1 MIRYHFSSLLRRRH
15 LIVSSL
21 ILVLGLLIWLLA
33 GRTNEQEKSALQG
46 QWLSVQP
53 QLLENQLGLVGRI
66 QAATQTTL
74 AAPFEG
80 IIREVLVHEGQRIEK
95 GQTLLTLDPGQ
106 IEIQLRQAQADVLKT
121 QREVQSLRQWE
132 QSTEVSR
139 ARRAVNSAR
148 STFSNTQANLR
159 DTQALF
165 ERGIVARMEVDTLKQ
180 QIRSQE
186 QDMIAAQE
194 ELRTVLARGNG
205 EDRKIAEMELTN
217 AQVRY
222 QALAAQVERQIV
234 KAPFSGVVVRPAQPD
249 NGKPVVI
256 QPGLLVSQGT
266 PLFDVI
272 AQDRFQVATRVEETD
287 LHQLQE
293 GMAVNVT
300 GDGFAGQTL
309 TGKVVSI
316 DMQADAADMSG
327 SGAYYAVV
335 VSLDTPLEELRQT
348 IRLGMSAR
356 LAIIVYRN
364 ERGIAVPAQAVHTD
378 EKGRAYVIYRP
389 TADATPKKINVT
401 LGRAV
406 AQGIEIAGLEAG
418 EVQLLY

>member
-1 MIRYHFSSLLRRRH
+1 MIRHHFLSRLRRRH
-15 LIVSSL
+15 FRVLLLIVAF
-21 ILVLGLLIWLLA
+21 GMLIWLLA
-33 GRTNEQEKSALQG
+33 GRTSEQENAPQG
-46 QWLSVQP
+46 QWFPVQP

-66 QAATQTTL
+66 QAAMQTTL

-80 IIREVLVHEGQRIEK
+80 VIREVLAREGQRVEE
-95 GQTLLTLDPGQ
+95 GQTLLILDPGQ
-106 IEIQLRQAQADVLKT
+106 IEIQLRQAQAEVLKT

-139 ARRAVNSAR
+139 ARRTLSSAR

-186 QDMIAAQE
+186 QDVIAAQE

-234 KAPFSGVVVRPAQPD
+234 KAPFSGVVVRPATPD

-256 QPGLLVSQGT
+256 QPGSLVSQGT
-266 PLFDVI
+266 PLFGVI
-272 AQDRFQVATRVEETD
+272 AQERFQVVTRVEETD

-293 GMAVNVT
+293 GMVVNVT

-309 TGKVVSI
+309 TGKVASI

-327 SGAYYAVV
+327 SGAYYNVV
-335 VSLDTPLEELRQT
+335 VSLDTPLADLRQN

-364 ERGIAVPAQAVHTD
+364 EQGIAVPAQAVRTD
-378 EKGRAYVIYRP
+378 ENGRAYVIYRP
-389 TADATPKKINVT
+389 TADASPKKINVT
-401 LGRAV
+401 LGKTV
-406 AQGIEIAGLEAG
+406 AQGVEIAGLEAG
-418 EVQLLY
+418 EVQIP

>member
-1 MIRYHFSSLLRRRH
+1 MIRYDFLSRLRRHH
-15 LIVSSL
+15 LIVLSL
-21 ILVLGLLIWLLA
+21 IATFSVLIWLLV
-33 GRTNEQEKSALQG
+33 GRSGEQKNVSQG
-46 QWLSVQP
+46 QWLPVQK

-80 IIREVLVHEGQRIEK
+80 VIREVLVREGQRVEQ
-95 GQTLLTLDPGQ
+95 GQTLLVLEPGQ
-106 IEIQLRQAQADVLKT
+106 IEIQLRQAQAEVLKT

-132 QSTEVSR
+132 QSAEVSR
-139 ARRAVNSAR
+139 ARRAVSSAR

-180 QIRSQE
+180 QSRSQE
-186 QDMIAAQE
+186 QDLVAAQE
-194 ELRTVLARGNG
+194 DLRTVLARGNG

-222 QALAAQVERQIV
+222 QTLAAQVERQTI
-234 KAPFSGVVVRPAQPD
+234 KAPFSGFVVRPATPD

-256 QPGLLVSQGT
+256 QPGLLVSQGA
-266 PLFDVI
+266 PLFGVI
-272 AQDRFQVATRVEETD
+272 AQDHFQVATRVEETD

-293 GMAVNVT
+293 GMAVNVS

-309 TGKVVSI
+309 TGKVAAI
-316 DMQADAADMSG
+316 DMQANAADISG
-327 SGAYYAVV
+327 SGAYYDVV
-335 VSLDTPLEELRQT
+335 VSLDTPLADLKQN

-364 ERGIAVPAQAVHTD
+364 AQGIAVPAQAVHTSD
-378 EKGRAYVIYRP
+378 NGDTYVIYRSG
-389 TADATPKKINVT
+389 ADVLPKRINVT
-401 LGRAV
+401 LGKSV
-406 AQGIEIAGLEAG
+406 AQGVEIYGLEAG
-418 EVQLLY
+418 EVLIP

>member
-1 MIRYHFSSLLRRRH
+1 MIRHHFLSRLRRRH
-15 LIVSSL
+15 LMALLSIVAF
-21 ILVLGLLIWLLA
+21 GMFIWLLA
-33 GRTNEQEKSALQG
+33 GRTNEQESASQG
-46 QWLSVQP
+46 QWLPVQP

-80 IIREVLVHEGQRIEK
+80 VIREVLAREGQRVEE
-95 GQTLLTLDPGQ
+95 GQTLLILDPGQ

-139 ARRAVNSAR
+139 ARRALSSAR

-186 QDMIAAQE
+186 QDVIAAQE

-234 KAPFSGVVVRPAQPD
+234 KAPFSGVVVRPATPD

-256 QPGLLVSQGT
+256 QPGLPVNQGT
-266 PLFDVI
+266 SLFGVI

-309 TGKVVSI
+309 TGKVASI

-327 SGAYYAVV
+327 SGAYYNVV
-335 VSLDTPLEELRQT
+335 VSLDTPLADLRQN

-364 ERGIAVPAQAVHTD
+364 EQGIAVPAQAVRTD
-378 EKGRAYVIYRP
+378 ENGRAYVIYRP
-389 TADATPKKINVT
+389 TADASPKKINVT
-401 LGRAV
+401 LGKTV
-406 AQGIEIAGLEAG
+406 AQGVEIAGLEAG
-418 EVQLLY
+418 EVQIP

>member
-1 MIRYHFSSLLRRRH
+1 MIRHHFWSRLRRRH
-15 LIVSSL
+15 LIVL
-21 ILVLGLLIWLLA
+21 LLIVAFGMLTWLLA
-33 GRTNEQEKSALQG
+33 GRANEQESALQG
-46 QWLSVQP
+46 QWLPVQP

-66 QAATQTTL
+66 QAAKQTTL

-80 IIREVLVHEGQRIEK
+80 TIREVLVREGQRVEQ
-95 GQTLLTLDPGQ
+95 GQTLLILDPGQ
-106 IEIQLRQAQADVLKT
+106 IEIQLRQAQAEVLKT

-132 QSTEVSR
+132 QSAEVSR
-139 ARRAVNSAR
+139 ARRAVSSAR

-186 QDMIAAQE
+186 QDLIAAQE

-222 QALAAQVERQIV
+222 QTLATQVERQTV
-234 KAPFSGVVVRPAQPD
+234 KAPFSGFVVRPATPD

-256 QPGLLVSQGT
+256 QSGLLVSQGAS
-266 PLFDVI
+266 LFGVI
-272 AQDRFQVATRVEETD
+272 AQDRFQVSTRVEETD
-287 LHQLQE
+287 LHQLRE
-293 GMAVNVT
+293 GMPVNVS
-300 GDGFAGQTL
+300 GDGFAGQIL
-309 TGKVVSI
+309 TGKVASI
-316 DMQADAADMSG
+316 DMQADAAEMLG
-327 SGAYYAVV
+327 SGAYYDVV
-335 VSLDTPLEELRQT
+335 VSLDTPLADLRQN

-364 ERGIAVPAQAVHTD
+364 EHGIAVPAQAVQTD
-378 EKGRAYVIYRP
+378 ENGHAYVVYRP
-389 TADATPKKINVT
+389 TADTPSKKINVT
-401 LGRAV
+401 LGKTV
-406 AQGIEIAGLEAG
+406 AQGVEISGLEAG
-418 EVQLLY
+418 EVQVP

>member
-1 MIRYHFSSLLRRRH
+1 MIRHHFLSRLRRRH
-15 LIVSSL
+15 FRVLLPIVAF
-21 ILVLGLLIWLLA
+21 GMLIWLLA
-33 GRTNEQEKSALQG
+33 GRTSEQENAPQG
-46 QWLSVQP
+46 QWLPVQP

-66 QAATQTTL
+66 QAAMQTTL

-80 IIREVLVHEGQRIEK
+80 VIREVLAREGQRVEE
-95 GQTLLTLDPGQ
+95 GQTLLILDPGQ
-106 IEIQLRQAQADVLKT
+106 IEIQLRQAQAEVLKT

-139 ARRAVNSAR
+139 ARRTLSSAR

-186 QDMIAAQE
+186 QDVIAAQE

-222 QALAAQVERQIV
+222 QVLAAQVERQIV
-234 KAPFSGVVVRPAQPD
+234 KAPFSGVVVRPATPD

-256 QPGLLVSQGT
+256 QPGSLVSQGT
-266 PLFDVI
+266 PLFGVI
-272 AQDRFQVATRVEETD
+272 AQERFQVATRVEETD

-293 GMAVNVT
+293 GMVVNVT

-309 TGKVVSI
+309 TGKVASI

-327 SGAYYAVV
+327 SGAYYNVV
-335 VSLDTPLEELRQT
+335 VSLDTPLADLRQN

-364 ERGIAVPAQAVHTD
+364 EQGIAVPAQAVHTD
-378 EKGRAYVIYRP
+378 ENGRAYVIYRP
-389 TADATPKKINVT
+389 TADASPKKINVT
-401 LGRAV
+401 LGKTV
-406 AQGIEIAGLEAG
+406 GQGVEIAGLEAG
-418 EVQLLY
+418 EVQIP

>member
-1 MIRYHFSSLLRRRH
+1 MIRHRFLSRLRRRH
-15 LIVSSL
+15 YIVVSLIVA
-21 ILVLGLLIWLLA
+21 LGVFMWLLT
-33 GRTNEQEKSALQG
+33 GRSGEQESVPQG
-46 QWLSVQP
+46 QWLPIQP
-53 QLLENQLGLVGRI
+53 QRLENQLGLVGRI

-80 IIREVLVHEGQRIEK
+80 VIREVLAREGQRVEQ
-95 GQTLLTLDPGQ
+95 GQTLLVLDPGQ
-106 IEIQLRQAQADVLKT
+106 IEIQLRQAQAELLKA
-121 QREVQSLRQWE
+121 QREVQSLKQWE
-132 QSTEVSR
+132 QSSEVSR
-139 ARRAVNSAR
+139 ARRAVNSAQ

-180 QIRSQE
+180 QIRTQE
-186 QDMIAAQE
+186 QDVIAAQE
-194 ELRTVLARGNG
+194 EYRTVLARANG

-222 QALAAQVERQIV
+222 QALATQVERQNV
-234 KAPFSGVVVRPAQPD
+234 KAPFSGFVVRPAMPD

-266 PLFDVI
+266 PLFGVI

-309 TGKVVSI
+309 AGKIASI
-316 DMQADAADMSG
+316 DMQADAADISG
-327 SGAYYAVV
+327 SGAYYDVV
-335 VSLDTPLEELRQT
+335 VSLDTPLADLKQN

-364 ERGIAVPAQAVHTD
+364 EQGIAVPAQAVHTD
-378 EKGRAYVIYRP
+378 EHGDTYVIYRQA
-389 TADATPKKINVT
+389 ADASPKKTNVT
-401 LGRAV
+401 LGKTV
-406 AQGIEIAGLEAG
+406 TQGVEISGLEAG
-418 EVQLLY
+418 EVQLP

>member
-1 MIRYHFSSLLRRRH
+1 MAL
-15 LIVSSL
+15 
-21 ILVLGLLIWLLA
+21 LLIAALGVLSWLLA
-33 GRTNEQEKSALQG
+33 GRTNERESAPQG
-46 QWLSVQP
+46 QWLAVQP

-66 QAATQTTL
+66 EAATQTTL

-80 IIREVLVHEGQRIEK
+80 VIREVLAREGQRVEK
-95 GQTLLTLDPGQ
+95 GQTLLLLDPGQ

-121 QREVQSLRQWE
+121 QREVQTLRQWE

-139 ARRAVNSAR
+139 ARRAVSSAR
-148 STFSNTQANLR
+148 STFNNTQANLR

-186 QDMIAAQE
+186 QDLNAAQE
-194 ELRTVLARGNG
+194 ELKTVLARGNG

-222 QALAAQVERQIV
+222 QTLAAQVERQIV
-234 KAPFSGVVVRPAQPD
+234 KAPFSGFVVRPATPD

-256 QPGLLVSQGT
+256 QAGLLVSQGA
-266 PLFDVI
+266 PLFGVI

-309 TGKVVSI
+309 TGKVTSI

-327 SGAYYAVV
+327 SGAYYDVV
-335 VSLDTPLEELRQT
+335 VSLDTPLADLRQN

-364 ERGIAVPAQAVHTD
+364 EQGIAVPAQAVRTD
-378 EKGRAYVIYRP
+378 ENGDAYVIYRP
-389 TADATPKKINVT
+389 TADALPKKINVT
-401 LGRAV
+401 LGKTV
-406 AQGIEIAGLEAG
+406 AQGVEIAGLEVG
-418 EVQLLY
+418 EVQIP

>member
-1 MIRYHFSSLLRRRH
+1 MIRHHFLSRRRH
-15 LIVSSL
+15 LMAL
-21 ILVLGLLIWLLA
+21 LLIAALGVLSWLLA
-33 GRTNEQEKSALQG
+33 GRTNERESAPQG
-46 QWLSVQP
+46 QWLAVQP

-66 QAATQTTL
+66 EAATQTTL

-80 IIREVLVHEGQRIEK
+80 IIREVLVREGQRVEK
-95 GQTLLTLDPGQ
+95 GQMLLLLDPGQ

-121 QREVQSLRQWE
+121 QREVQTLRQWE

-139 ARRAVNSAR
+139 ARRAVSSAK
-148 STFSNTQANLR
+148 STFNNTQANLR

-186 QDMIAAQE
+186 QDLNAAQE
-194 ELRTVLARGNG
+194 ELKTVLARGNG

-222 QALAAQVERQIV
+222 QTLAAQVERQIV
-234 KAPFSGVVVRPAQPD
+234 KAPFSGFVVRPATPD

-256 QPGLLVSQGT
+256 QAGLLVSQGA
-266 PLFDVI
+266 PLFGVI

-309 TGKVVSI
+309 TGKVTSI

-327 SGAYYAVV
+327 SGAYYDVV
-335 VSLDTPLEELRQT
+335 VSLDTPLADLRQN

-364 ERGIAVPAQAVHTD
+364 EQGIAVPAQAVRTD
-378 EKGRAYVIYRP
+378 ENGDAYVIYRP
-389 TADATPKKINVT
+389 TADALPKKINVT
-401 LGRAV
+401 LGKTV
-406 AQGIEIAGLEAG
+406 AQGVEIAGLKVG
-418 EVQLLY
+418 EVQIP

>member
-1 MIRYHFSSLLRRRH
+1 MIRHHFLSRRRH
-15 LIVSSL
+15 LMAL
-21 ILVLGLLIWLLA
+21 LLIAALGVLSWLLA
-33 GRTNEQEKSALQG
+33 GRTNERESAPQG
-46 QWLSVQP
+46 QWLAVQP

-66 QAATQTTL
+66 EAATQTTL

-80 IIREVLVHEGQRIEK
+80 VIREVLAREGQRVEK
-95 GQTLLTLDPGQ
+95 GQTLLLLDPGQ

-121 QREVQSLRQWE
+121 QREVQTLRQWE

-139 ARRAVNSAR
+139 ARRAVSSAR
-148 STFSNTQANLR
+148 STFNNTQANLR

-186 QDMIAAQE
+186 QDLNAAQE
-194 ELRTVLARGNG
+194 ELKTVLARGNG

-222 QALAAQVERQIV
+222 QTLAAQVERQIV
-234 KAPFSGVVVRPAQPD
+234 KAPFSGFVVRPATPD

-256 QPGLLVSQGT
+256 QAGLLVSQGA
-266 PLFDVI
+266 PLFGVI

-309 TGKVVSI
+309 TGKVTSI

-327 SGAYYAVV
+327 SGAYYDVV
-335 VSLDTPLEELRQT
+335 VSLDTPLADLRQN

-364 ERGIAVPAQAVHTD
+364 EQGIAVPAQAVRTD
-378 EKGRAYVIYRP
+378 ENGDAYVIYRP
-389 TADATPKKINVT
+389 TADALPKKINVT
-401 LGRAV
+401 LGKTV
-406 AQGIEIAGLEAG
+406 AQGVEIAGLEVG
-418 EVQLLY
+418 EVQIP

>member
-1 MIRYHFSSLLRRRH
+1 MIRHHFWSQLRRRH
-15 LIVSSL
+15 LIVL
-21 ILVLGLLIWLLA
+21 LPIVALGMLTWLLA
-33 GRTNEQEKSALQG
+33 GRANEQESAPQG
-46 QWLSVQP
+46 QWLPVQP

-66 QAATQTTL
+66 QAAKQTTL

-80 IIREVLVHEGQRIEK
+80 IIREVLVREGQRVEQ
-95 GQTLLTLDPGQ
+95 GQTLLILDPGQ
-106 IEIQLRQAQADVLKT
+106 IEIQLRQAQAEVLKT
-121 QREVQSLRQWE
+121 RREVQSLRQWE
-132 QSTEVSR
+132 QSAEVSR
-139 ARRAVNSAR
+139 ARRAVSSAR

-180 QIRSQE
+180 QIHAQE
-186 QDMIAAQE
+186 QDLIAAQE

-222 QALAAQVERQIV
+222 QTLATQVERQTV
-234 KAPFSGVVVRPAQPD
+234 KAPFSGFVVRPATPD

-256 QPGLLVSQGT
+256 QPGLLVSQGA
-266 PLFDVI
+266 PLFGVI

-293 GMAVNVT
+293 GMVVNVT

-316 DMQADAADMSG
+316 DMQADAAEMSG
-327 SGAYYAVV
+327 SGAYYDVV
-335 VSLDTPLEELRQT
+335 VSLDTPLADLRQN

-364 ERGIAVPAQAVHTD
+364 EHGIAVPAQAVQTD
-378 EKGRAYVIYRP
+378 GNGRAYVVYRP
-389 TADATPKKINVT
+389 TADKPSKKINVT
-401 LGRAV
+401 LGNTV
-406 AQGIEIAGLEAG
+406 AQGVEVSGLEAG
-418 EVQLLY
+418 EVQIP

>member
-1 MIRYHFSSLLRRRH
+1 MIRHHFWSQLRRRH
-15 LIVSSL
+15 LIVL
-21 ILVLGLLIWLLA
+21 LLIVALGMLTWLLA
-33 GRTNEQEKSALQG
+33 GRANEQESAPQG
-46 QWLSVQP
+46 QWLPVQP

-66 QAATQTTL
+66 QAAKQTTL

-80 IIREVLVHEGQRIEK
+80 IIREVLVREGQRVEQ
-95 GQTLLTLDPGQ
+95 GQTLLILDPEQ
-106 IEIQLRQAQADVLKT
+106 IEIQLRQAQAEVLKT

-132 QSTEVSR
+132 QSAEVSR
-139 ARRAVNSAR
+139 ARRAVSSAR

-186 QDMIAAQE
+186 QDLSAAQE

-222 QALAAQVERQIV
+222 QMLATQVERQTV
-234 KAPFSGVVVRPAQPD
+234 KAPFSGFVVRPATPD
-249 NGKPVVI
+249 NSKPVVI
-256 QPGLLVSQGT
+256 QPGLLVSQGA
-266 PLFDVI
+266 PLFGVI

-293 GMAVNVT
+293 GMVVNVT

-309 TGKVVSI
+309 TGKVASI
-316 DMQADAADMSG
+316 DMQADAAEMLG
-327 SGAYYAVV
+327 SGAYYDVV
-335 VSLDTPLEELRQT
+335 VSLDTPLADLRQN

-364 ERGIAVPAQAVHTD
+364 EHGIAVPAQAVQTD
-378 EKGRAYVIYRP
+378 ENGHAYVVYRP
-389 TADATPKKINVT
+389 TADTPSKKINVT
-401 LGRAV
+401 LGKTV
-406 AQGIEIAGLEAG
+406 AQGVEISGLEAG
-418 EVQLLY
+418 EVQVP

>member
-1 MIRYHFSSLLRRRH
+1 MIRHHFWSQLRRRH
-15 LIVSSL
+15 LIVL
-21 ILVLGLLIWLLA
+21 LPIVALGMLTWLLA
-33 GRTNEQEKSALQG
+33 GRANEQESAPQG
-46 QWLSVQP
+46 QWLPVQP

-66 QAATQTTL
+66 QAAKQTTL

-80 IIREVLVHEGQRIEK
+80 IIREVLVREGQRVEQ
-95 GQTLLTLDPGQ
+95 GQTLLILDPGQ
-106 IEIQLRQAQADVLKT
+106 IEIQLRQAEAEVLKT

-132 QSTEVSR
+132 QSAEVSR
-139 ARRAVNSAR
+139 ARRAVSSAR

-180 QIRSQE
+180 QIHAQE
-186 QDMIAAQE
+186 QDLIAAQE
-194 ELRTVLARGNG
+194 ELRMVLARGND

-222 QALAAQVERQIV
+222 QTLATQVERQTV
-234 KAPFSGVVVRPAQPD
+234 KAPFSGFVVRPATPD

-256 QPGLLVSQGT
+256 QPGLLVSQGA
-266 PLFDVI
+266 PLFGVI

-293 GMAVNVT
+293 EMVVNVT

-316 DMQADAADMSG
+316 DMQADAAEMSG
-327 SGAYYAVV
+327 RGAYYDVV
-335 VSLDTPLEELRQT
+335 VSLDTPLADLRQN

-364 ERGIAVPAQAVHTD
+364 EHGIAVPAQAVQTD
-378 EKGRAYVIYRP
+378 ENGRAYVVYRP
-389 TADATPKKINVT
+389 TADTPSKKINVV
-401 LGRAV
+401 LGKTV
-406 AQGIEIAGLEAG
+406 AQGVEISGLEAG
-418 EVQLLY
+418 EVQIP

>member
-1 MIRYHFSSLLRRRH
+1 MIRHHFWSRLRRHH
-15 LIVSSL
+15 LIVLSL
-21 ILVLGLLIWLLA
+21 IVTLGVFIWLFA
-33 GRTNEQEKSALQG
+33 GRMDERESAPQG
-46 QWLSVQP
+46 QWLPVQP

-66 QAATQTTL
+66 QAARQTTL

-80 IIREVLVHEGQRIEK
+80 IIREVLVREGQRVEQ
-95 GQTLLTLDPGQ
+95 GQTLLILDPGQ
-106 IEIQLRQAQADVLKT
+106 IEIQLRQAQAELLKT

-132 QSTEVSR
+132 QSAEVSR
-139 ARRAVNSAR
+139 ARRAVSSAR

-159 DTQALF
+159 DTKALF

-186 QDMIAAQE
+186 QDLIAAQE

-222 QALAAQVERQIV
+222 QTLATQVERQTV
-234 KAPFSGVVVRPAQPD
+234 KAPFSGFVVRPATPD

-256 QPGLLVSQGT
+256 QSGLLVSQGAS
-266 PLFDVI
+266 LFGVI

-293 GMAVNVT
+293 GMTVNVS

-309 TGKVVSI
+309 TGKVASI
-316 DMQADAADMSG
+316 DMQADAAEMSG
-327 SGAYYAVV
+327 SGAYYDVV
-335 VSLDTPLEELRQT
+335 VSLDTPLADLRQN

-364 ERGIAVPAQAVHTD
+364 EHGIAVPAQALHTD
-378 EKGRAYVIYRP
+378 ENGHVYVIYRP
-389 TADATPKKINVT
+389 TADTPPKKINVT
-401 LGRAV
+401 LGKTV
-406 AQGIEIAGLEAG
+406 AQGVEISGLEAG
-418 EVQLLY
+418 EVQIP

>member
-1 MIRYHFSSLLRRRH
+1 MTRHHFLSRLHRRY
-15 LIVSSL
+15 LIVLPLIAALGVL
-21 ILVLGLLIWLLA
+21 ILAQA
-33 GRTNEQEKSALQG
+33 GHTDERGNASQG
-46 QWLSVQP
+46 QWLPVQP

-66 QAATQTTL
+66 QAATQATL

-80 IIREVLVHEGQRIEK
+80 IIREVLVREGQRVEQ
-95 GQTLLTLDPGQ
+95 GQTLLILDPGQ

-121 QREVQSLRQWE
+121 QREVQSLRLWE

-139 ARRAVNSAR
+139 ARRAVSSAQ
-148 STFSNTQANLR
+148 SAFSNTQANLR

-186 QDMIAAQE
+186 QDVIAAQE

-222 QALAAQVERQIV
+222 QTLVAQVERQAV
-234 KAPFSGVVVRPAQPD
+234 KAPFSGFVVRPATPD

-256 QPGLLVSQGT
+256 QPGLLVSQGA

-287 LHQLQE
+287 LHQLKE
-293 GMAVNVT
+293 GMLVNVS
-300 GDGFAGQTL
+300 GDGFAGQIL
-309 TGKVVSI
+309 TGKVASI
-316 DMQADAADMSG
+316 DMQANAADISG
-327 SGAYYAVV
+327 SGAYYDVV
-335 VSLDTPLEELRQT
+335 VSLDTPLSDLRQN

-356 LAIIVYRN
+356 LAIIIYRN
-364 ERGIAVPAQAVHTD
+364 EQGIAVPAQAVQTD
-378 EKGRAYVIYRP
+378 EKGRTYVVYRP
-389 TADATPKKINVT
+389 TADAPSTKINVS
-401 LGRAV
+401 LGKSV
-406 AQGIEIAGLEAG
+406 AQGIEINGVGTG
-418 EVQLLY
+418 EVLIP

>member
-1 MIRYHFSSLLRRRH
+1 MIRHHFLSRLRRRH
-15 LIVSSL
+15 FRVLLPIVAF
-21 ILVLGLLIWLLA
+21 GMLIWLLA
-33 GRTNEQEKSALQG
+33 GRTSEQENAPQG
-46 QWLSVQP
+46 QWLPVQP

-66 QAATQTTL
+66 QAAMQTTL

-80 IIREVLVHEGQRIEK
+80 VIREVLAREGQRVEE
-95 GQTLLTLDPGQ
+95 GQTLLILDPGQ
-106 IEIQLRQAQADVLKT
+106 IEIQLRQAQAEVLKT

-139 ARRAVNSAR
+139 ARRTLSSAR

-186 QDMIAAQE
+186 QDVIAAQE

-222 QALAAQVERQIV
+222 QVLAAQVERQIV
-234 KAPFSGVVVRPAQPD
+234 KAPFSGVVVRPATPD

-256 QPGLLVSQGT
+256 QPGSLVSQGT
-266 PLFDVI
+266 PLFGVI
-272 AQDRFQVATRVEETD
+272 AQARFQVVTRVEETD

-293 GMAVNVT
+293 GMVVNVT

-309 TGKVVSI
+309 TGKVASI
-316 DMQADAADMSG
+316 DMQAEAADMSG
-327 SGAYYAVV
+327 SGAYYNVV
-335 VSLDTPLEELRQT
+335 VSLDTPLADLRQN

-364 ERGIAVPAQAVHTD
+364 EQGIAVPAQAVRTD
-378 EKGRAYVIYRP
+378 ESGRAYVIYRP
-389 TADATPKKINVT
+389 TADASPKKINVT
-401 LGRAV
+401 LGKTV
-406 AQGIEIAGLEAG
+406 AQGVEIAGLEAG
-418 EVQLLY
+418 EVQIP

>member
-1 MIRYHFSSLLRRRH
+1 MIRHHFLSRRRH
-15 LIVSSL
+15 LMAL
-21 ILVLGLLIWLLA
+21 LLIAALGVLSWLLA
-33 GRTNEQEKSALQG
+33 GRTNEREGAPQG
-46 QWLSVQP
+46 QWLAVQP

-66 QAATQTTL
+66 EAATQTTL

-80 IIREVLVHEGQRIEK
+80 IIREVLVREGQRVEK
-95 GQTLLTLDPGQ
+95 GQTLLLLDPGQ

-121 QREVQSLRQWE
+121 QREVQTLRQWE

-139 ARRAVNSAR
+139 ARRAVSSAR
-148 STFSNTQANLR
+148 STFNNTQANLR

-180 QIRSQE
+180 QIHSQE
-186 QDMIAAQE
+186 QDLNAAQE
-194 ELRTVLARGNG
+194 ELKTVLARGNG

-222 QALAAQVERQIV
+222 QTLAAQVERQIV
-234 KAPFSGVVVRPAQPD
+234 KAPFSGFVVRPATPD

-256 QPGLLVSQGT
+256 QAGLLVSQGA
-266 PLFDVI
+266 PLFGVI

-309 TGKVVSI
+309 TGKVTSI

-327 SGAYYAVV
+327 SGAYYDVV
-335 VSLDTPLEELRQT
+335 VSLDTPLADLRQN

-364 ERGIAVPAQAVHTD
+364 EQGIAVPAQAVRTD
-378 EKGRAYVIYRP
+378 ENGDAYVIYRP
-389 TADATPKKINVT
+389 TADAPPKKINVT
-401 LGRAV
+401 LGKTV
-406 AQGIEIAGLEAG
+406 AQGVEIAGLEAG
-418 EVQLLY
+418 EVQIP

>member
-1 MIRYHFSSLLRRRH
+1 MIRHHFLSRLRRRH
-15 LIVSSL
+15 FRVLLPIVAF
-21 ILVLGLLIWLLA
+21 GMLIWLLA
-33 GRTNEQEKSALQG
+33 GRTSEQENAPQG
-46 QWLSVQP
+46 QWLPVQP

-66 QAATQTTL
+66 QAAMQTTL

-80 IIREVLVHEGQRIEK
+80 VIREVLAREGQRVEE
-95 GQTLLTLDPGQ
+95 GQTLLILDPGQ
-106 IEIQLRQAQADVLKT
+106 IEIQLRQAQAEVLKT

-139 ARRAVNSAR
+139 ARRTLSSAR

-186 QDMIAAQE
+186 QDVIAAQE

-234 KAPFSGVVVRPAQPD
+234 KAPFSGVVVRPATPD

-256 QPGLLVSQGT
+256 QPGSLVSQGT
-266 PLFDVI
+266 PLFGVI
-272 AQDRFQVATRVEETD
+272 AQERFQVATRVEETD

-293 GMAVNVT
+293 GMVVNVT

-309 TGKVVSI
+309 TGKVASI

-327 SGAYYAVV
+327 SGAYYNVV
-335 VSLDTPLEELRQT
+335 VSLDTPLADLRQN

-364 ERGIAVPAQAVHTD
+364 EQGIAVPAQAVRTD
-378 EKGRAYVIYRP
+378 ENGRAYVIYRP
-389 TADATPKKINVT
+389 TADASPKKINVT
-401 LGRAV
+401 LGKTV
-406 AQGIEIAGLEAG
+406 AQGVEIAGLEAG
-418 EVQLLY
+418 EVQIP

>member
-1 MIRYHFSSLLRRRH
+1 MIRHHFLSRRRH
-15 LIVSSL
+15 LMAL
-21 ILVLGLLIWLLA
+21 LLIAALGVLSWLLA
-33 GRTNEQEKSALQG
+33 GRTNERESVPQG
-46 QWLSVQP
+46 QWLAVQP

-66 QAATQTTL
+66 EAATQTTL

-80 IIREVLVHEGQRIEK
+80 VIREVLAREGQRVEK
-95 GQTLLTLDPGQ
+95 GQTLLLLDPGQ

-121 QREVQSLRQWE
+121 QREVQTLRQWE

-139 ARRAVNSAR
+139 ARRAVSSAR
-148 STFSNTQANLR
+148 STFNNTQANLR

-186 QDMIAAQE
+186 QDLNAAQE
-194 ELRTVLARGNG
+194 ELKTVLARGNG

-222 QALAAQVERQIV
+222 QTLAAQVERQIV
-234 KAPFSGVVVRPAQPD
+234 KAPFSGFVVRPATPD

-256 QPGLLVSQGT
+256 QAGLLVSQGA
-266 PLFDVI
+266 PLFGVI

-309 TGKVVSI
+309 TGKVTSI

-327 SGAYYAVV
+327 SGAYYDVV
-335 VSLDTPLEELRQT
+335 VSLDTPLADLRQN

-364 ERGIAVPAQAVHTD
+364 EQGIAVPAQAVRTD
-378 EKGRAYVIYRP
+378 ENGDAYVIYRP
-389 TADATPKKINVT
+389 TVDAPPKKINVT
-401 LGRAV
+401 LGKTV
-406 AQGIEIAGLEAG
+406 AQGVEIAGLEAG
-418 EVQLLY
+418 EVQIP

>member
-1 MIRYHFSSLLRRRH
+1 MIRHHFWSQLRRRH
-15 LIVSSL
+15 LIVL
-21 ILVLGLLIWLLA
+21 LPIVALGMLTWLLV
-33 GRTNEQEKSALQG
+33 GRANEQESAPQG
-46 QWLSVQP
+46 QWLPVQP

-66 QAATQTTL
+66 QAAKQTTL

-80 IIREVLVHEGQRIEK
+80 IIREVLVREGQRVEQ
-95 GQTLLTLDPGQ
+95 GQTLLILDPGQ
-106 IEIQLRQAQADVLKT
+106 IEIQLRQAEAEVLKT

-132 QSTEVSR
+132 QSAEVSR
-139 ARRAVNSAR
+139 ARRAVSSAR
-148 STFSNTQANLR
+148 SAFSNTQANLR

-180 QIRSQE
+180 QIHAQE
-186 QDMIAAQE
+186 QDLIAAQE

-222 QALAAQVERQIV
+222 QTLATQVERQTV
-234 KAPFSGVVVRPAQPD
+234 KAPFSGFVVRPATPD

-256 QPGLLVSQGT
+256 QPGLLVSQGA
-266 PLFDVI
+266 PLFGVI

-293 GMAVNVT
+293 GMVVNVT

-316 DMQADAADMSG
+316 DMQADAAEMSG
-327 SGAYYAVV
+327 SGAYYDAV
-335 VSLDTPLEELRQT
+335 VSLDTPLADLRQN

-364 ERGIAVPAQAVHTD
+364 EHGIAVPAQAVQTD
-378 EKGRAYVIYRP
+378 ENGRAYVVYRP
-389 TADATPKKINVT
+389 TADKPSKKINVA
-401 LGRAV
+401 LGKTV
-406 AQGIEIAGLEAG
+406 AQGVEISGLEAG
-418 EVQLLY
+418 EVQIP

>member
-1 MIRYHFSSLLRRRH
+1 MIRHHFWSQVRRRH
-15 LIVSSL
+15 LIVL
-21 ILVLGLLIWLLA
+21 LLIVALGMLTWLLA
-33 GRTNEQEKSALQG
+33 GRTNEQESAPQG
-46 QWLSVQP
+46 QWLPVQP

-66 QAATQTTL
+66 QAARQTTL

-80 IIREVLVHEGQRIEK
+80 IIREVLVREGQRIEQ
-95 GQTLLTLDPGQ
+95 GQTLLILDPGQ
-106 IEIQLRQAQADVLKT
+106 IEIQLRQAQAEVLKT

-132 QSTEVSR
+132 QSAEVSR
-139 ARRAVNSAR
+139 ARRAVSSAR

-186 QDMIAAQE
+186 QDLIAAQE

-205 EDRKIAEMELTN
+205 EDRTIAEMELTN

-222 QALAAQVERQIV
+222 QTLATQVERQTV
-234 KAPFSGVVVRPAQPD
+234 KAPFSGFVVRPATPD

-256 QPGLLVSQGT
+256 QPGLLVSQGA
-266 PLFDVI
+266 PLFGVI

-293 GMAVNVT
+293 GMVVNVT

-309 TGKVVSI
+309 TGKVASI
-316 DMQADAADMSG
+316 DMQADAAEMSG
-327 SGAYYAVV
+327 SGAYYDVV
-335 VSLDTPLEELRQT
+335 VSLDTPLADLRQN

-364 ERGIAVPAQAVHTD
+364 EQGIAVPAQAVHTD
-378 EKGRAYVIYRP
+378 ENGHAYVIYRP
-389 TADATPKKINVT
+389 AADTPSKKINVT
-401 LGRAV
+401 LGKTV
-406 AQGIEIAGLEAG
+406 AQGVEVSGLEAG
-418 EVQLLY
+418 EVKIP

>member
-1 MIRYHFSSLLRRRH
+1 MIRYDFLSRLRRRH
-15 LIVSSL
+15 LIILSL
-21 ILVLGLLIWLLA
+21 IASFSVLIWLLT
-33 GRTNEQEKSALQG
+33 GLLGEQKNVPQG
-46 QWLSVQP
+46 QWLPVQK

-80 IIREVLVHEGQRIEK
+80 VIREVLVREGQRVEQ
-95 GQTLLTLDPGQ
+95 GQTLLVLDPGQ
-106 IEIQLRQAQADVLKT
+106 IEIQLRQSQAEVLKT

-132 QSTEVSR
+132 QSAEVSR
-139 ARRAVNSAR
+139 ARRAVSSAQ

-186 QDMIAAQE
+186 QDLAAAQE
-194 ELRTVLARGNG
+194 DLRTVLARGNG

-222 QALAAQVERQIV
+222 QTLAAQVERQTV
-234 KAPFSGVVVRPAQPD
+234 KAPFSGFVVRPATPD

-256 QPGLLVSQGT
+256 QPGLLVSQGA
-266 PLFDVI
+266 PLFGVI
-272 AQDRFQVATRVEETD
+272 AQDHFQVATRIEETD

-293 GMAVNVT
+293 GMAVNVS

-309 TGKVVSI
+309 TGKVAAI
-316 DMQADAADMSG
+316 DMQANATDISG
-327 SGAYYAVV
+327 RGAYYDVV
-335 VSLDTPLEELRQT
+335 VSLDTPLAGLKQN

-364 ERGIAVPAQAVHTD
+364 EQGIAVPAQAVHTS
-378 EKGRAYVIYRP
+378 EKGDTYVIYRP
-389 TADATPKKINVT
+389 VADVPPKRINVT
-401 LGRAV
+401 LGKSV
-406 AQGIEIAGLEAG
+406 AQGVEIYGLEAG
-418 EVQLLY
+418 EVLIL

>member
-1 MIRYHFSSLLRRRH
+1 MIRHRFLSRLRRRH
-15 LIVSSL
+15 YIVVSLIVA
-21 ILVLGLLIWLLA
+21 LGVFMWLLA
-33 GRTNEQEKSALQG
+33 GRTGEQESVPQG
-46 QWLSVQP
+46 QWLPIQP
-53 QLLENQLGLVGRI
+53 QRLENQLGLVGRI

-80 IIREVLVHEGQRIEK
+80 VIREVLTREGQRVEQ
-95 GQTLLTLDPGQ
+95 GQTLLVLDPGQ
-106 IEIQLRQAQADVLKT
+106 IEIQLRQAQAELLKA
-121 QREVQSLRQWE
+121 QREVQSLKQWE
-132 QSTEVSR
+132 QSSEVSR
-139 ARRAVNSAR
+139 ARRAVNSAQ

-180 QIRSQE
+180 QIRTQE
-186 QDMIAAQE
+186 QDVIAAQE
-194 ELRTVLARGNG
+194 EYRTVLARANG

-222 QALAAQVERQIV
+222 QALATQVARQSV
-234 KAPFSGVVVRPAQPD
+234 KAPFSGFVVRPAMPD
-249 NGKPVVI
+249 TGKPVVI
-256 QPGLLVSQGT
+256 QSGLLVSQGT
-266 PLFDVI
+266 PLFGVI

-309 TGKVVSI
+309 AGKIAAI
-316 DMQADAADMSG
+316 DMQADAADISG
-327 SGAYYAVV
+327 SGAYYDVV
-335 VSLDTPLEELRQT
+335 VSLDTPLADLKQN

-364 ERGIAVPAQAVHTD
+364 DQGIAVPAQAVHTD
-378 EKGRAYVIYRP
+378 ERGDTYVIYRP
-389 TADATPKKINVT
+389 TADASPKKINVT
-401 LGRAV
+401 LGKTV
-406 AQGIEIAGLEAG
+406 AQGVEIFGLEAG
-418 EVQLLY
+418 EVQLP

>member
-1 MIRYHFSSLLRRRH
+1 MIRHHFWSQLRRRH
-15 LIVSSL
+15 LIVL
-21 ILVLGLLIWLLA
+21 LPIVALGMLTWLLA
-33 GRTNEQEKSALQG
+33 GRANEQESAPQG
-46 QWLSVQP
+46 QWLPVQP

-66 QAATQTTL
+66 QAAKQTTL

-80 IIREVLVHEGQRIEK
+80 IIREVLVREGQRVEQ
-95 GQTLLTLDPGQ
+95 GQTLLILDPGQ
-106 IEIQLRQAQADVLKT
+106 IEIQLRQAEAEVLKT

-132 QSTEVSR
+132 QSAEVSR
-139 ARRAVNSAR
+139 ARRAVSSAR

-180 QIRSQE
+180 QIHAQE
-186 QDMIAAQE
+186 QDLIAAQE

-222 QALAAQVERQIV
+222 QTLATQVERQTV
-234 KAPFSGVVVRPAQPD
+234 KAPFSGFVVRPATPD

-256 QPGLLVSQGT
+256 QPGLLVSQGA
-266 PLFDVI
+266 PLFGVI

-293 GMAVNVT
+293 GMVVNVT

-316 DMQADAADMSG
+316 DMQADAAEMSG
-327 SGAYYAVV
+327 SGAYYDVV
-335 VSLDTPLEELRQT
+335 VSLDTPLADLRQN

-364 ERGIAVPAQAVHTD
+364 EHGIAVPAQAVQTD
-378 EKGRAYVIYRP
+378 EDGRAYVVYRP
-389 TADATPKKINVT
+389 TADTPSKKINVT
-401 LGRAV
+401 LGKTV
-406 AQGIEIAGLEAG
+406 AQGVEISGLEAG
-418 EVQLLY
+418 EVQIP

>member
-1 MIRYHFSSLLRRRH
+1 MIRHHFLSRLRRRH
-15 LIVSSL
+15 LIA
-21 ILVLGLLIWLLA
+21 LLPIVAFGMFIWLLA
-33 GRTNEQEKSALQG
+33 GRTNEQENAPQG
-46 QWLSVQP
+46 QWFPVQP
-53 QLLENQLGLVGRI
+53 QLLENQLGLVGCI
-66 QAATQTTL
+66 QAAMQTTL

-80 IIREVLVHEGQRIEK
+80 VIREVLVHEGQRVEK
-95 GQTLLTLDPGQ
+95 GQTLLILDPGQ

-121 QREVQSLRQWE
+121 QREVQSLRLWD

-139 ARRAVNSAR
+139 ARRALSSAR

-186 QDMIAAQE
+186 QDVIAAQE
-194 ELRTVLARGNG
+194 ELQTVLARGNG
-205 EDRKIAEMELTN
+205 EDRKIAEMELAN

-222 QALAAQVERQIV
+222 QALVAQIERQIV
-234 KAPFSGVVVRPAQPD
+234 KAPFSGVVVRPATPD

-293 GMAVNVT
+293 GMSVNVT

-316 DMQADAADMSG
+316 DMQADPADMSG
-327 SGAYYAVV
+327 SGAYYNVV
-335 VSLDTPLEELRQT
+335 VSLDTPLADLRQN

-364 ERGIAVPAQAVHTD
+364 EQGIAVPAQAVHTD

-389 TADATPKKINVT
+389 TADASPKKINVT
-401 LGRAV
+401 QGRAV
-406 AQGIEIAGLEAG
+406 AQGIEINGVGAG
-418 EVQLLY
+418 EVLIP

>member
-1 MIRYHFSSLLRRRH
+1 MIRHHFLSRLRRRYLMVLL
-15 LIVSSL
+15 LIVAFG
-21 ILVLGLLIWLLA
+21 VLIWLLA
-33 GRTNEQEKSALQG
+33 GRTNEQENAPQG
-46 QWLSVQP
+46 QWLPVQP

-66 QAATQTTL
+66 QAAMQTTL

-80 IIREVLVHEGQRIEK
+80 VIREVLAREGQRVEE
-95 GQTLLTLDPGQ
+95 GQTLLILDPGQ

-121 QREVQSLRQWE
+121 QREVQTLRQWE
-132 QSTEVSR
+132 QSSEVSR
-139 ARRAVNSAR
+139 ARRALSSAR

-186 QDMIAAQE
+186 QDLNAAQE
-194 ELRTVLARGNG
+194 ELKTVLARGNG

-222 QALAAQVERQIV
+222 QTLAAQVERQIV
-234 KAPFSGVVVRPAQPD
+234 KAPFSGVVVRPATPD

-266 PLFDVI
+266 PLLGVI

-293 GMAVNVT
+293 GMVVNVT

-309 TGKVVSI
+309 TGKVASI
-316 DMQADAADMSG
+316 DMQADVADMSG
-327 SGAYYAVV
+327 SGAYYSVV
-335 VSLDTPLEELRQT
+335 VSLDTPLADLRQH

-364 ERGIAVPAQAVHTD
+364 EQGIAVPAQAVRTD
-378 EKGRAYVIYRP
+378 DNGRAYVIYRP
-389 TADATPKKINVT
+389 TADAPSKKINVT
-401 LGRAV
+401 LGKTV
-406 AQGIEIAGLEAG
+406 AQGVEIAGLEAG
-418 EVQLLY
+418 EVQIP

>member
-1 MIRYHFSSLLRRRH
+1 MIRHHFLSRRRH
-15 LIVSSL
+15 LMAL
-21 ILVLGLLIWLLA
+21 LLIAALGVLSWLLA
-33 GRTNEQEKSALQG
+33 GRTNEREGAPQG
-46 QWLSVQP
+46 QWLAVQP

-66 QAATQTTL
+66 EAATQTTL

-80 IIREVLVHEGQRIEK
+80 VIREVLAREGQRVEK
-95 GQTLLTLDPGQ
+95 GQTLLLLDPGQ

-121 QREVQSLRQWE
+121 QREVQTLRQWE

-139 ARRAVNSAR
+139 ARRAVSSAR
-148 STFSNTQANLR
+148 STFNNTQANLR

-186 QDMIAAQE
+186 QDLNAAQE
-194 ELRTVLARGNG
+194 ELKTVLARGNG

-222 QALAAQVERQIV
+222 QTLVAQVERQIV
-234 KAPFSGVVVRPAQPD
+234 KAPFSGFVVRPATPD

-256 QPGLLVSQGT
+256 QAGLLVSQGA
-266 PLFDVI
+266 PLFGVI

-309 TGKVVSI
+309 TGKVTSI

-327 SGAYYAVV
+327 SGAYYDVV
-335 VSLDTPLEELRQT
+335 VSLDTPLADLRQN

-364 ERGIAVPAQAVHTD
+364 EQGIAVPAQAVRTD
-378 EKGRAYVIYRP
+378 ENGDAYVIYRP
-389 TADATPKKINVT
+389 TADAPPKKINVT
-401 LGRAV
+401 LGKTV
-406 AQGIEIAGLEAG
+406 AQGVEIAGLEAG
-418 EVQLLY
+418 EVQIP

>member
-1 MIRYHFSSLLRRRH
+1 MIRHHFLSRLRRRH
-15 LIVSSL
+15 LMVLLPIVAF
-21 ILVLGLLIWLLA
+21 GTFIWLLT
-33 GRTNEQEKSALQG
+33 GRTNEQENAPQG
-46 QWLSVQP
+46 QWLSIQP

-80 IIREVLVHEGQRIEK
+80 IIREVLVREGQRVEQ
-95 GQTLLTLDPGQ
+95 GQTLLILDPGQ
-106 IEIQLRQAQADVLKT
+106 IEIQLRQAQAEVLKT
-121 QREVQSLRQWE
+121 QREVQSLRHWE
-132 QSTEVSR
+132 QSAEVSR
-139 ARRAVNSAR
+139 ARRAVSSAR

-186 QDMIAAQE
+186 QDLTAAQE

-205 EDRKIAEMELTN
+205 EDRTIAEMELTN

-222 QALAAQVERQIV
+222 QTLATQVERQTV
-234 KAPFSGVVVRPAQPD
+234 KAPFSGFVVRSATPD

-256 QPGLLVSQGT
+256 QPGLLVSQGA
-266 PLFDVI
+266 PLFGVI
-272 AQDRFQVATRVEETD
+272 AQDCFQVATRVEETD

-293 GMAVNVT
+293 GMVVNVT

-309 TGKVVSI
+309 TGKVASI
-316 DMQADAADMSG
+316 DMQADAAEMSG
-327 SGAYYAVV
+327 SGAYYDVV
-335 VSLDTPLEELRQT
+335 VSLDTPLADLRQS

-364 ERGIAVPAQAVHTD
+364 EQGIAVPAQAVRTD
-378 EKGRAYVIYRP
+378 ENGRTYVIYRP
-389 TADATPKKINVT
+389 TADASPKKINVK
-401 LGRAV
+401 LGKTV
-406 AQGIEIAGLEAG
+406 AQGVEIAGLEAG
-418 EVQLLY
+418 EVQIP

>member
-1 MIRYHFSSLLRRRH
+1 MIRHHFLSRLRRRH
-15 LIVSSL
+15 FRVLLPIVAF
-21 ILVLGLLIWLLA
+21 GMLIWLLA
-33 GRTNEQEKSALQG
+33 GRTSEQENAPQG
-46 QWLSVQP
+46 QWLPVQP

-66 QAATQTTL
+66 QAAMQTTL

-80 IIREVLVHEGQRIEK
+80 VIREVLAREGQRVEE
-95 GQTLLTLDPGQ
+95 GQTLLILDPGQ
-106 IEIQLRQAQADVLKT
+106 IEIQLRQAQAEVLKT

-139 ARRAVNSAR
+139 ARRTLSSAR

-186 QDMIAAQE
+186 QDVIAAQE

-234 KAPFSGVVVRPAQPD
+234 KAPFSGVVVRPATPD

-256 QPGLLVSQGT
+256 QPGSLVSQGT
-266 PLFDVI
+266 PLFGVI
-272 AQDRFQVATRVEETD
+272 AQERFQVATRVEETD

-293 GMAVNVT
+293 GMVVNVT

-309 TGKVVSI
+309 TGKVASI

-327 SGAYYAVV
+327 SGAYYNVV
-335 VSLDTPLEELRQT
+335 VSLDTPLADLRQN

-364 ERGIAVPAQAVHTD
+364 EQGIAVPPQAVRTD
-378 EKGRAYVIYRP
+378 ENGRAYVIYRP
-389 TADATPKKINVT
+389 TADASPKKINVT
-401 LGRAV
+401 LGKTV
-406 AQGIEIAGLEAG
+406 AQGVEIAGMEAG
-418 EVQLLY
+418 EVQIP